1 MSSQSATNLELLEE
15 EVLSGQ
21 FRRSSPGVIQ
31 QPFADAARQDT
42 LNAIAN
48 VIAEKHQIQK
58 PTDDN
63 LMVVHYTAISGVI
76 SMLQDAEVD
85 ALNENPD
92 KPRSNYLRMYST
104 VGSNDPGEGTYLNRF
119 LPNDIQGRNAS
130 DNVARSEPQKETHQ
144 YSYVASF
151 IRPNDQGRAHEAA
164 DNLVF
169 WRSYGREGTGCSLT
183 VQVPRHELR
192 AVIYG
197 EKDTKDNSARLTN
210 EIGRLL
216 AVAKRLEEKAGVS
229 LESLNEAIDFAMER
243 VRYFYK
249 SEAYRYEQECRIVE
263 TPATIEGTA
272 MRPFFEHSGPPGQ
285 ERTKRYINNPM
296 LAINKLFVSGTV
308 ITLGPRVPN
317 VQDTKEYM
325 EQLLTE
331 AGSIGSRVQCSE
343 IEYRNPTNR

>member
-1 MSSQSATNLELLEE
+1 MPSQSATNLELLEE
-15 EVLSGQ
+15 EVLFGQ

-31 QPFADAARQDT
+31 QPFADAARQDA
-42 LNAIAN
+42 LNEIAN
-48 VIAEKHQIQK
+48 VIAEEHQIQG
-58 PTDDN
+58 PPHDN
-63 LMVVHYTAISGVI
+63 LWVVHYTDISSVI
-76 SMLQDAEVD
+76 SMLKDVKIDGLSETPGQ
-85 ALNENPD
+85 
-92 KPRSNYLRMYST
+92 PRSNYLRMYST

-130 DNVARSEPQKETHQ
+130 EDVARSEPQKETHQ
-144 YSYVASF
+144 YAYVASF
-151 IRPNDQGRAHEAA
+151 IRPIHQGRAHEAE

-183 VQVPRHELR
+183 VQVPRHELQ

-197 EKDTKDNSARLTN
+197 EKDTKDSSERLRN
-210 EIGRLL
+210 QISHLL
-216 AVAKRLEEKAGVS
+216 AVAKRLQDKTGIS
-229 LESLNEAIDFAMER
+229 LEPLNEAINFAMER
-243 VRYFYK
+243 VRYLYK
-249 SEAYRYEQECRIVE
+249 SEAYRYEQECRIVD

-296 LAINKLFVSGTV
+296 LAIDQLLVSGSV

-317 VQDTKEYM
+317 SKDTKEYM

-331 AGSIGSRVQCSE
+331 AGFMGRSVQCSE
-343 IEYRNPTNR
+343 IEYRNPTNH